1 MKRIYLLKI
10 NQHHETCYIG
20 KIDPRELVRVAVK
33 VEMSEVQDAQRPLNR
48 KRVVDISKYVA
59 EEDGILPNTLTLA
72 TKDNSFE
79 IKQLENSSNIYYID
93 FPSEENEF
101 SAFQDKIDVM
111 DGQHRL
117 YSFLDDIC
125 KLGSD
130 TPYDIGFTIYDKPT
144 LSQRRKIFISCNE
157 KQEKVSGNLLMWFK
171 IQLDMVTDEEKN
183 FYSVVQKLSEEYP
196 LRGHIIMSAENI
208 KNGVK
213 AKEVMAAMKQAKIQ
227 NMLINCNPLTENQ
240 KVQVICKYLC
250 AWENFASFKFAT
262 SKSKDAGPAIKMA
275 GLKYMLLLLP
285 TIWERSLTTRSPF
298 NEDFVKKTLS
308 QLATHLGVER
318 ERFFTCDQ
326 HKLNFRDRTVTDEFA
341 ERCKSILVSLGADSF
356 NPLG

>member
-1 MKRIYLLKI
+1 MKKVYLLKI
-10 NQHHETCYIG
+10 TQHGETCYVG
-20 KIDPRELVRVAVK
+20 KMDPRDLVRVAVK
-33 VEMSEVQDAQRPLNR
+33 VEMGEVQDAQRPLNK
-48 KRVVDISKYVA
+48 KRVQDISKYVA
-59 EEDGILPNTLTLA
+59 EENGILPNTLTIA

-79 IKQLENSSNIYYID
+79 IKPLEGVSDVYYIN
-93 FPSEENEF
+93 FPSEECEF
-101 SAFQDKIDVM
+101 PMYQEKIDIM

-117 YSFLDDIC
+117 YSFLDEMC
-125 KLGSD
+125 KLNSD

-144 LSQRRKIFISCNE
+144 LSQRRKIFVSCNE

-171 IQLDMVTDEEKN
+171 IQLDMATDEEKN

-213 AKEVMAAMKQAKIQ
+213 AKEVMAAMKQAKIH
-227 NMLINCNPLTENQ
+227 NMRASGKTLTEEL
-240 KVQVICKYLC
+240 KVKVICTYLS
-250 AWENFASFKFAT
+250 AWEKFASFKFAT
-262 SKSKDAGPAIKMA
+262 SKLKEAGPAIKMA

-285 TIWERSLTTRSPF
+285 TIWERALNTRSPF
-298 NEDFVKKTLS
+298 TEKFVGDTLNE
-308 QLATHLGVER
+308 LATHLGVER

-326 HKLNFRDRTVTDEFA
+326 HKYNFRDRTVTDEFA
-341 ERCKSILVSLGADSF
+341 EKCNSILSAIDAGDF